1 MPIISVKLLR
11 GRTNDQKRA
20 LVKEL
25 AEGAIRA
32 LGVPEE
38 SIRVILSE
46 VEMEHWGIG
55 TKTKAEIE
63 GSKK

>member
-1 MPIISVKLLR
+1 MPIISVQLLS
-11 GRTNDQKRA
+11 GRTTEQKRA

-25 AEGAIRA
+25 AEGAMRA
-32 LGVPEE
+32 LGAPEQ

-46 VEMEHWGIG
+46 VEMEHWGVG

-63 GSKK
+63 GSK